1 MPGSKRYGEYGDAAT
16 DLSKRSRSNGL
27 PLGLVAI
34 EKGRA
39 AGTLAIA
46 EPVTLSH
53 PQLTPWIVGFWVE
66 TARRKSAIGTRLLKP
81 ACVWA
86 WTAEFEHLHAA
97 TASLLFL
104 REGSHRIDVS

>member
-1 MPGSKRYGEYGDAAT
+1 
-16 DLSKRSRSNGL
+16 LSKPSRSNGL

-34 EKGRA
+34 EKGPA

-46 EPVTLSH
+46 EPATLSH

-81 ACVWA
+81 ASIWA
-86 WTAEFEHLHAA
+86 WTAEFECLHAATA

-104 REGSHRIDVS
+104 REGWHKIDIGTPRAARRWSSSQ